1 MSEANDKS
9 SEHDRE
15 LRRRFGSGDD
25 EVKFDTKHPPKPDS
39 LSPAD
44 SENDQRFG
52 TDSDHVRKIFI
63 DFSQF
68 FVAEYY
74 FRLNWIC
81 RKPIVSTTNKAFE
94 LIYIDAVSSLNYVL
108 TWFAKKFVKF
118 TVNKG

>member
-25 EVKFDTKHPPKPDS
+25 KVTFETKPPPKPDS

-63 DFSQF
+63 DF
-68 FVAEYY
+68 
-74 FRLNWIC
+74 FRNFC
-81 RKPIVSTTNKAFE
+81 C
-94 LIYIDAVSSLNYVL
+94 
-108 TWFAKKFVKF
+108 
-118 TVNKG
+118 